1 SLDNHCAKR
10 GCFSNEALNELLNKY
25 FHYISTD
32 EFTTLSLIHFICKAS
47 LLQCIVKSA
56 TNKFDFDLISFGP
69 MPDYVPSIFAHKNTT
84 DGSQKL
90 ERYQRSQRRS
100 SVVEPM
106 DSPSLE
112 VTQADPEEGCTAV
125 GTDLSMADIDQLQNE
140 NTKMA
145 SLEKKLESQ
154 EKQLQVHMFVSLSD
168 FILNDD
174 KHTHFYTGLPSISV
188 FFTLLT
194 YLTSIWNA
202 SSTILTLPEQFLV
215 VLMKLRLGLTH
226 QDLAFRFKVSC
237 GTVSNIFHEWLDVMA
252 KELQCLVQWPSRKEI
267 RRNLPTLFKT
277 TGFQKVRCI
286 IDCTEVFT
294 ERPTSLQARA
304 ITYSHY
310 KSHNTVK
317 FLVFWGGRASDKII
331 TKNSGLIDLLEQG
344 DHVMADR
351 GFNFPEYFANKCV
364 RLHVPASTKGRKQ
377 LTGLEVTHS
386 RKMSRVRIHVERAIG
401 KLKSFRILRNTLP
414 VSMVKRR
421 NDNSLWTIDKI
432 LIVCAALSY
441 LGKPLVP
448 KINRSEPQ
456 LNLIQ
461 DNFFFI
467 TYFKMS
473 KTCIIIFVV
482 LHLYQNVSHGL

>member
-1 SLDNHCAKR
+1 MAPTTNAVKDKVMSRTKLGSACCAVRCNLTSGTNALSKIKMFR
-10 GCFSNEALNELLNKY
+10 FPKDQTRRQAWITAVRREAWLPGKNSRICNTHFVTGNKLM
-25 FHYISTD
+25 ISD
-32 EFTTLSLIHFICKAS
+32 
-47 LLQCIVKSA
+47 
-56 TNKFDFDLISFGP
+56 
-69 MPDYVPSIFAHKNTT
+69 
-84 DGSQKL
+84 
-90 ERYQRSQRRS
+90 RYYQRRS
-100 SVVEPM
+100 SVVAPM

-140 NTKMA
+140 NIELKRKMA

-154 EKQLQVHMFVSLSD
+154 EKQLQDHMFVSLSD

-237 GTVSNIFHEWLDVMA
+237 GTVSNIFHEWLNVMA
-252 KELQCLVQWPSRKEI
+252 KELQCLVRWPSRKEI

-317 FLVFWGGRASDKII
+317 FLVGISPTGAITFLSKVWGGRASDKII
-331 TKNSGLIDLLEQG
+331 TKNSGLIGLLEQG

-401 KLKSFRILRNTLP
+401 KLKSFRILRNTL
-414 VSMVKRR
+414 
-421 NDNSLWTIDKI
+421 LCTIDKI
-432 LIVCAALSY
+432 LIVCAALSN

-448 KINRSEPQ
+448 K
-456 LNLIQ
+456 
-461 DNFFFI
+461 
-467 TYFKMS
+467 
-473 KTCIIIFVV
+473 
-482 LHLYQNVSHGL
+482 

>member
-1 SLDNHCAKR
+1 
-10 GCFSNEALNELLNKY
+10 
-25 FHYISTD
+25 
-32 EFTTLSLIHFICKAS
+32 
-47 LLQCIVKSA
+47 
-56 TNKFDFDLISFGP
+56 
-69 MPDYVPSIFAHKNTT
+69 
-84 DGSQKL
+84 
-90 ERYQRSQRRS
+90 
-100 SVVEPM
+100 M

-140 NTKMA
+140 NIELKRKMA

-154 EKQLQVHMFVSLSD
+154 EKQLQDHMFVSLSD

-252 KELQCLVQWPSRKEI
+252 KELQCLVRWPSRKEI

-317 FLVFWGGRASDKII
+317 FLVGISPTGAITFLSKVWGGRASDKVI

-401 KLKSFRILRNTLP
+401 KLKSFRVLRNML

-421 NDNSLWTIDKI
+421 NDNSL
-432 LIVCAALSY
+432 
-441 LGKPLVP
+441 
-448 KINRSEPQ
+448 
-456 LNLIQ
+456 
-461 DNFFFI
+461 
-467 TYFKMS
+467 
-473 KTCIIIFVV
+473 
-482 LHLYQNVSHGL
+482 

>member
-1 SLDNHCAKR
+1 MDPCH
-10 GCFSNEALNELLNKY
+10 
-25 FHYISTD
+25 
-32 EFTTLSLIHFICKAS
+32 
-47 LLQCIVKSA
+47 
-56 TNKFDFDLISFGP
+56 
-69 MPDYVPSIFAHKNTT
+69 PDYVPSMFAHKNTTT

-112 VTQADPEEGCTAV
+112 VTQADSEEGCTAV

-140 NTKMA
+140 NIELKRKMA

-154 EKQLQVHMFVSLSD
+154 EKRLQDHMFGSLSD

-174 KHTHFYTGLPSISV
+174 KHTHFYTGLPSASV

-194 YLTSIWNA
+194 YLASIWNA

-226 QDLAFRFKVSC
+226 QDLAFRFRVSC
-237 GTVSNIFHEWLDVMA
+237 GTVSNIFHEWLNVMA
-252 KELQCLVQWPSRKEI
+252 KELQCLVRWPSRKEI

-277 TGFQKVRCI
+277 TGFQQVRCI
-286 IDCTEVFT
+286 IDCTEVFI
-294 ERPTSLQARA
+294 ERPTSLQTRA

-317 FLVFWGGRASDKII
+317 FLVGISPTGAITFLSKVWGGRASDKVI

-351 GFNFPEYFANKCV
+351 GFNFPEYFATKCV

-377 LTGLEVTHS
+377 LTGLEVIHS

-421 NDNSLWTIDKI
+421 NDNSLCTIDKI
-432 LIVCAALSY
+432 LIVCAALSN
-441 LGKPLVP
+441 LGKPL
-448 KINRSEPQ
+448 I
-456 LNLIQ
+456 
-461 DNFFFI
+461 
-467 TYFKMS
+467 S
-473 KTCIIIFVV
+473 K
-482 LHLYQNVSHGL
+482 

>member
-1 SLDNHCAKR
+1 MAPTTNAVKVKVMSRPKLGSACCAVRCNLTSGTNALSKIKMFR
-10 GCFSNEALNELLNKY
+10 FPKDQTRRQAWITAVQREAWLPGKNSRICN
-25 FHYISTD
+25 T
-32 EFTTLSLIHFICKAS
+32 HF
-47 LLQCIVKSA
+47 
-56 TNKFDFDLISFGP
+56 
-69 MPDYVPSIFAHKNTT
+69 
-84 DGSQKL
+84 
-90 ERYQRSQRRS
+90 
-100 SVVEPM
+100 
-106 DSPSLE
+106 

-140 NTKMA
+140 NIELKRKMA
-145 SLEKKLESQ
+145 SLAKNLESQ
-154 EKQLQVHMFVSLSD
+154 EKQLQDHMFVSLSD

-215 VLMKLRLGLTH
+215 VLMKLCLGLTH
-226 QDLAFRFKVSC
+226 QDLAFCFKMSC

-252 KELQCLVQWPSRKEI
+252 KELQCLVRWPSRKEI

-294 ERPTSLQARA
+294 ERPTSLQAQA

-317 FLVFWGGRASDKII
+317 FLVFISPTGRQSYNK
-331 TKNSGLIDLLEQG
+331 KFLLIDLLEQG

-351 GFNFPEYFANKCV
+351 SFNFPEYLK
-364 RLHVPASTKGRKQ
+364 L

-432 LIVCAALSY
+432 LIVCAALSN

-448 KINRSEPQ
+448 K
-456 LNLIQ
+456 
-461 DNFFFI
+461 
-467 TYFKMS
+467 
-473 KTCIIIFVV
+473 
-482 LHLYQNVSHGL
+482 